1 MTLTERMVA
10 AALEAYDPLEARVA
24 GGRALFDHLATLEA
38 GRRVAPA
45 ALGDAGAAVLLDR
58 DGVHWPSLT
67 HPGAIVWTVVLAA
80 GVDGETRWRAAHA
93 GYEVTA
99 RLGRA
104 LGPDHRRYW
113 HATTTAG
120 TVGAAVA
127 AALALGTD
135 PVVAAGHAISV
146 AGGSILALLER
157 RSQTWVVH
165 RDHAAD
171 AALRCARLTGLPA
184 TSEGLEHPQ
193 GLFAAMGGSSEPLFE
208 RAPRGA
214 IAETRLRAHATS
226 GFNQALVE
234 AAGELADDGGP
245 ILVEAPAATL
255 ALAGDP
261 APDSAEDAWWSA
273 PHAVAA
279 TLLGRDLEDPAH
291 VTDPAVIATRS
302 RIEMRASDGVSRVT
316 VGGRSAQRTLAAPM
330 TDDDL
335 IAKWRTLNP
344 GVAPPLDLLQKGTA

>member
-24 GGRALFDHLATLEA
+24 GGRALFDHLATLTA

-80 GVDGETRWRAAHA
+80 GAEDDARWRAAHA

-104 LGPDHRRYW
+104 LGPDHRRHW

-120 TVGAAVA
+120 TVGGAVA
-127 AALALGTD
+127 GALALGTD
-135 PVVAAGHAISV
+135 PVVAASHAISV

-157 RSQTWVVH
+157 LSQTWVVH
-165 RDHAAD
+165 RDHAAA
-171 AALRCARLTGLPA
+171 AALRCAQLTELRA

-193 GLFAAMGGSSEPLFE
+193 GMFAAMGGSPEALVEPFAE
-208 RAPRGA
+208 GA
-214 IAETRLRAHATS
+214 IAGTSLRAHATS

-234 AAGELADDGGP
+234 AARELTDDGGA
-245 ILVEAPAATL
+245 ILVEAPPATL

-261 APDSAEDAWWSA
+261 APDTAADAWWSA

-279 TLLGRDLEDPAH
+279 TLLRRDLEDLAH
-291 VTDPAVIATRS
+291 VTDPEVIAA
-302 RIEMRASDGVSRVT
+302 RARVELRAGDVSRVT
-316 VGGRSAQRTLAAPM
+316 VGGRSAQRALAAPM

-335 IAKWRTLNP
+335 VDKWRTLNP
-344 GVAPPLDLLQKGTA
+344 GVPPPLQLLQEGTA